1 MTDEPEK
8 LTHKEL
14 RRLKPGDWVAWG
26 KSNWNKTVKQPFSFW
41 QEGQITAH
49 PVRSAQ
55 QVQVRLNGLPLEVPK
70 NRLYKMKPVIA
81 IENMHEDFD
90 YNS

>member
-1 MTDEPEK
+1 MKDEFKK

-26 KSNWNKTVKQPFSFW
+26 KSNWEKTIKQPFSFW
-41 QEGQITAH
+41 EEGQIAKH

-55 QVQVRLNGLPLEVPK
+55 HVQVLIYGLPYEVPK
-70 NRLYKMKPVIA
+70 NRLYKIQPVTI